1 MILASFIPAGVTEK
15 RVAPTRRQLAAS
27 ILMCAHIA
35 DREAIA
41 GFLTD
46 PATQVGGN
54 PFPGTSVGAQRQT
67 WTGHSFEFRTTR
79 TEVLG
84 LTCLLR
90 VLGGLPGDEPLVQD
104 IFQSGPCRAYV
115 YHFGDGCRVVGSVL
129 HAKPGVAL
137 PIIKV
142 RSRRR
147 RPTNASHA
155 QLDLFAIAMPI
166 EARGLV
172 HEHHA

>member
-1 MILASFIPAGVTEK
+1 MP
-15 RVAPTRRQLAAS
+15 PTKRQLAAS
-27 ILMCAHIA
+27 ILVCTHIA

-41 GFLTD
+41 GFLAD
-46 PATQVGGN
+46 PATQLGGN
-54 PFPGTSVGAQRQT
+54 PFRQTSVGAQRQT
-67 WTGHSFEFRTTR
+67 WVGHSFEFRTTR

-84 LTCLLR
+84 LTCLLK

-115 YHFGDGCRVVGSVL
+115 YHRGDGCQVVGSVL

-147 RPTNASHA
+147 RPTNASLS
-155 QLDLFAIAMPI
+155 QLDLFVIPMPLETRI
-166 EARGLV
+166 CA
-172 HEHHA
+172 

>member
-1 MILASFIPAGVTEK
+1 MPSTK
-15 RVAPTRRQLAAS
+15 RQLAAS
-27 ILMCAHIA
+27 ILMCPHIA

-41 GFLTD
+41 GFLSD

-54 PFPGTSVGAQRQT
+54 PFPRTSVGAQRQT
-67 WTGHSFEFRTTR
+67 WTGHSFEFRLTR

-84 LTCLLR
+84 LSCLLH

-115 YHFGDGCRVVGSVL
+115 YHRGDGCQVVGAVL

-137 PIIKV
+137 PVI
-142 RSRRR
+142 RLRARRR
-147 RPTNASHA
+147 RPRKACHA
-155 QLDLFAIAMPI
+155 QLDLFAIPMPPGL
-166 EARGLV
+166 RGQIQEFRV
-172 HEHHA
+172 